1 MSISPERF
9 ARYVSPL
16 WAPRTAGFKH
26 AENKRTSKTLSQ
38 TENTDAPTFIME
50 LTAQVVVAYVSNNSL
65 PAADLPATI
74 ATVYNALG
82 QTHAATRSPEND
94 LVPERPDPAVPIK
107 RSVTDDHIICLEDG
121 KTFKSMKRHL
131 MTEHQMTPD
140 EYRERWDLKP
150 DYPMVAP
157 AYAASRSRLAKSLG
171 LGRKPAKKKR

>member
-1 MSISPERF
+1 M
-9 ARYVSPL
+9 
-16 WAPRTAGFKH
+16 
-26 AENKRTSKTLSQ
+26 SQ
-38 TENTDAPTFIME
+38 TENTDAPAFIME

-82 QTHAATRSPEND
+82 HSHAAPAVEPIPEK
-94 LVPERPDPAVPIK
+94 PKPAVPIN
-107 RSVTDDHIICLEDG
+107 RSVTDDHIVCLEDG

-131 MTEHQMTPD
+131 MTEHEMTPD
-140 EYRERWDLKP
+140 AYRERWDLKP